1 MSSDR
6 PDEALKRAEDL
17 LTRLEESRRKLES
30 TSDPDEAIDVLQEL
44 AEIAKQVEA
53 ELARAK
59 READEGV

>member
-1 MSSDR
+1 MTSE

-17 LTRLEESRRKLES
+17 LARLEESRRKLES
-30 TSDPDEAIDVLQEL
+30 TTDPDEAIDVLQEL

>member
-1 MSSDR
+1 MSSGSDA
-6 PDEALKRAEDL
+6 ALKRAEDL
-17 LTRLEESRRKLES
+17 LARLEESRRKLES
-30 TSDPDEAIDVLQEL
+30 TTDPDEAIDVLQEL

>member
-1 MSSDR
+1 MSS
-6 PDEALKRAEDL
+6 DEALKRAEDL
-17 LTRLEESRRKLES
+17 LARLEESRRKLES

>member
-44 AEIAKQVEA
+44 AEIAKQVEV

>member
-1 MSSDR
+1 MSADR
-6 PDEALKRAEDL
+6 SDEALKRAEDL